1 MESVFAERQMN
12 RLAGAPKWMWV
23 VSIALVVSLAGA
35 LGIVRAAHGQLD
47 KISRNT
53 TVTEALSPISEQV
66 ENVLLV
72 GSDSRAGAD
81 PNDADYKSTG
91 SEEATPGMRA
101 DTLIVV
107 RIDRATGE
115 IALMSIPRDLRVKIG
130 NSERYAKINATYGDG
145 PDVLVRTIQRALNI
159 PIHHYVEINFQG
171 FKTIVDAIG
180 GVQICVEHPSRDKA
194 TGFYI
199 GRAGCKV
206 LNGPKALS
214 YARSRYLEEKIDD
227 KWVMDR
233 TGDTGRGERQRAFIS
248 TLAKQSA
255 RYLIENP
262 LETHRLIEA
271 ATSAMVVND
280 GFDVLE
286 MGKKMRPLADS
297 QTLSYALPVDS
308 EMVNDVFTFRLA
320 RESTPLLAYFA
331 GLGPK
336 PEIETP

>member
-1 MESVFAERQMN
+1 MEHVLADQRFSRLN
-12 RLAGAPKWMWV
+12 RAPRWMWV
-23 VSIALVVSLAGA
+23 LAVALVVSLAGA
-35 LGIVRAAHGQLD
+35 LGIVQAANGQLD
-47 KISRNT
+47 KIARNLV
-53 TVTEALSPISEQV
+53 VTEALSPPSGQV

-81 PNDADYKSTG
+81 PNDDDYESTG
-91 SEEATPGMRA
+91 SEDATPGMRA
-101 DTLIVV
+101 DTLIVA
-107 RIDRATGE
+107 RIDRVNGD

-145 PDVLVRTIQRALNI
+145 PDVLVRTIQRSLNI

-171 FKTIVDAIG
+171 FKSIVDAIG
-180 GVQICVEHPSRDKA
+180 GVSVCVDHPSRDKA

-199 GRAGCKV
+199 GRVGCKV
-206 LNGPKALS
+206 LDGPKALS
-214 YARSRYLEEKIDD
+214 YARSRYLEEKIDG

-233 TGDTGRGERQRAFIS
+233 TGDTGRGERQRGFIT
-248 TLAKQSA
+248 TLAKQAA

-262 LETHRLIEA
+262 LQTHRVIDA
-271 ATSAMVVND
+271 ATSAMSVND
-280 GFDVLE
+280 GFDVLT
-286 MGKKMRPLADS
+286 MGQKMRGLADS
-297 QTLSYALPVDS
+297 TTLSYALPVDS

-336 PEIETP
+336 PEPLS